1 MLSQLINT
9 AKQDTIHLDAI
20 RLDGGTQPRAGINEE
35 YVDELAEAIQAG
47 ATLPPIDVIYD
58 GDAYW
63 LYDGFHR
70 VAAHRKAD
78 YRLVPANI
86 HQGTQADA
94 QWRSY
99 AANQTHGLRRSQADK
114 ERAIRAALKHP
125 SAVGQADAAIA
136 RHLGVSDKTV
146 TKYRQDMEASSEI
159 PKISERTVQ
168 RGDTTY
174 TMRTANIGAN
184 QPPRRHIYDGE
195 LERIVVAWAAEHY
208 PGDWPEN
215 PSHTNGTY
223 WQQLTAYLRATITAA
238 TWHESDLKAIIKRL
252 HAQRRA
258 PSPQS
263 PISNPSPY
271 KSLAQMDADG
281 EIPPLAPRPSQPNTY
296 ASVFAI
302 QSNLRALTASATAA
316 DLRTTATH
324 RGGSRWFEA
333 RRLLQAAVLHYRD
346 RDLVQALN
354 NLADELEQRDRTQ
367 PSTQSTD
374 APRPTL
380 TTAEAAD
387 LLRPTIDDFYAKVS
401 ASRRYRIND
410 MRACAQSTIG
420 NFWFACERTLANYTY
435 TLALLANAISLLAD
449 ELEQSEP
456 STDAPAL
463 FDYEIDDALAE
474 LVQQANASLDGQIQS
489 VFAGSATYWAEQV
502 SQALQKP
509 VTYQRMALAIERLMR
524 TLQEQRAE
532 QPGFVPLQMAQPST
546 PSIPSTPAPEPDD
559 RINRARILINHYQ
572 ELRTACEDI
581 LQREREYEA
590 LVGTPS
596 DLLAAHRGMHAI
608 VDTLTEP
615 IAKLEHL
622 VETLITT
629 RYESR

>member
-20 RLDGGTQPRAGINEE
+20 RLDGGTQPRAGIEAE

-223 WQQLTAYLRATITAA
+223 WQQLTAYLRAAITTA

-252 HAQRRA
+252 HTQRRA
-258 PSPQS
+258 PSPQSPISQS

-281 EIPPLAPRPSQPNTY
+281 EIPPLAPRPSQPDTY

-316 DLRTTATH
+316 DLRTTATDLRTTATH
-324 RGGSRWFEA
+324 RGGIRWFEA

-354 NLADELEQRDRTQ
+354 NLADELEQRERTLAAKAEAEH
-367 PSTQSTD
+367 
-374 APRPTL
+374 APRPAL

-387 LLRPTIDDFYAKVS
+387 LLRPTIDAFYVNEDN
-401 ASRRYRIND
+401 RRYRVPD
-410 MRACAQSTIG
+410 MRAGAQSTTG
-420 NFWFACERTLANYTY
+420 GFWRACERTLANYTY
-435 TLALLANAISLLAD
+435 TAALLANAIRLLAD
-449 ELEQSEP
+449 ELEQSQP
-456 STDAPAL
+456 ATAAP
-463 FDYEIDDALAE
+463 
-474 LVQQANASLDGQIQS
+474 
-489 VFAGSATYWAEQV
+489 
-502 SQALQKP
+502 
-509 VTYQRMALAIERLMR
+509 
-524 TLQEQRAE
+524 
-532 QPGFVPLQMAQPST
+532 
-546 PSIPSTPAPEPDD
+546 PDD
-559 RINRARILINHYQ
+559 RIPRCRRLIGIYNQAISVEDEYGALTGCYSETTAPKR
-572 ELRTACEDI
+572 ELQKLIDR
-581 LQREREYEA
+581 LQHT
-590 LVGTPS
+590 V
-596 DLLAAHRGMHAI
+596 DLLEG
-608 VDTLTEP
+608 
-615 IAKLEHL
+615 K
-622 VETLITT
+622 TT
-629 RYESR
+629 ATAEECD

>member
-1 MLSQLINT
+1 MLSPLINT
-9 AKQDTIHLDAI
+9 AKQDTVHLDAI
-20 RLDGGTQPRAGINEE
+20 RLDGGTQPRGGINDD
-35 YVDELAEAIQAG
+35 YVTELVEALQAG
-47 ATLPPIDVIYD
+47 VTLPPVDIMYD
-58 GDAYW
+58 GQSYW
-63 LYDGFHR
+63 LFDGFHR
-70 VAAHRKAD
+70 HAAHRQAN
-78 YRLVPANI
+78 YLVVPAII
-86 HQGTQADA
+86 HQGTQEEA

-195 LERIVVAWAAEHY
+195 LERIVVTWAAQHY

-223 WQQLTAYLRATITAA
+223 WQQLTAHLRATITTA

-263 PISNPSPY
+263 PISEPQSPTVY

-281 EIPPLAPRPSQPNTY
+281 DIPPLGPPSPSSAYSAVHPIQNTLRPLTGTY
-296 ASVFAI
+296 
-302 QSNLRALTASATAA
+302 TAA
-316 DLRTTATH
+316 DLRTTANY

-333 RRLLQAAVLHYRD
+333 RRLLQDAGIHYRD

-354 NLADELEQRDRTQ
+354 NLADELEQRERTLDAKAQ
-367 PSTQSTD
+367 AEH
-374 APRPTL
+374 APRPAL

-387 LLRPTIDDFYAKVS
+387 LLRPTIDDFYTNEDTL
-401 ASRRYRIND
+401 RYQIND
-410 MRACAQSTIG
+410 MRAGAQSITG
-420 NFWFACERTLANYTY
+420 GFWRACERTLANYTY
-435 TLALLANAISLLAD
+435 TSALLANAIRLLAD
-449 ELEQSEP
+449 ELEQSQ
-456 STDAPAL
+456 PA
-463 FDYEIDDALAE
+463 
-474 LVQQANASLDGQIQS
+474 Q
-489 VFAGSATYWAEQV
+489 
-502 SQALQKP
+502 
-509 VTYQRMALAIERLMR
+509 
-524 TLQEQRAE
+524 
-532 QPGFVPLQMAQPST
+532 
-546 PSIPSTPAPEPDD
+546 PSIPSAPSPEPDD
-559 RINRARILINHYQ
+559 RINRARILINHYA
-572 ELRTACEDI
+572 ELCDACERA
-581 LQREREYEA
+581 LEREPEYEA
-590 LVGTPS
+590 LIGTPS

-615 IAKLEHL
+615 IAKLQHL
-622 VETLITT
+622 VETLIAT